1 MNMLKSLIIDTL
13 PFDESLR
20 RKCIRDMFIERR
32 TSQDLWVKIDS
43 VLENLG
49 LLKYSGDFYENLIEF
64 FYSSRRN
71 SRVDYFLSLQE
82 GLTFGYYPS
91 CNDDVEFYRTPHNEL
106 KLVLNS
112 IEFNKKYEN
121 LIMLGSDIGFP
132 YEHDLIYQDKNA
144 NFKWFEFGFIYKQNL
159 YVHISPLSHVGIYF
173 YNVRNEIFV
182 AELINNFT
190 IEIFYNYCDA
200 TWVGGQGNIMGSYP
214 VLFEF
219 IACSQARNNLK
230 VVSIG
235 STLEYLLNN
244 EYIDEHISNFIKGGR
259 YSGDMSKNELLAKL
273 CELQLI
279 RIPAVIKYENDTR
292 ILSLIDGK
300 HEAFN
305 LSGNYYL
312 KNGKI

>member
-1 MNMLKSLIIDTL
+1 MRKPLIINTL
-13 PFDESLR
+13 PFDESIR
-20 RKCIRDMFIERR
+20 RKSIRDMFTERR

-64 FYSSRRN
+64 FYSSRGN
-71 SRVDYFLSLQE
+71 SKVDYFLSLQE

-91 CNDDVEFYRTPHNEL
+91 CNADVEFYRTPHNEL

-112 IEFNKKYEN
+112 IEFKRDYEN

-132 YEHDLIYQDKNA
+132 HEHDLIYHDKNA
-144 NFKWFEFGFIYKQNL
+144 NFKWFDLGFIFKQNL
-159 YVHISPLSHVGIYF
+159 YVHISPLGHVGIYF
-173 YNVRNEIFV
+173 YNVMNETIV
-182 AELINNFT
+182 AKLINNFT

-200 TWVGGQGNIMGSYP
+200 TWVGGQGNIAGSYP

-219 IACSQARNNLK
+219 IACSHARNNLK

-235 STLEYLLNN
+235 RTLEYLLNN
-244 EYIDEHISNFIKGGR
+244 EYIDEHISNFIEGGR
-259 YSGDMSKNELLAKL
+259 YCGNMSKNELLAKL
-273 CELQLI
+273 FELQLI
-279 RIPAVIKYENDTR
+279 RIPAVINYENDKR

-300 HEAFN
+300 NEVFN

-312 KNGKI
+312 KNGEI